1 MLPDVE
7 EQLLAWIEGLRD
19 DNQQV
24 RRSSIQAKALE
35 LATSDGDE
43 GSFSASRGWL
53 DNFLRRQNLSQ
64 RRRTTVSQRLPRE
77 LVPMVVSFILK
88 TRELRLRHK
97 YRL

>member
-43 GSFSASRGWL
+43 GSFSASRG
-53 DNFLRRQNLSQ
+53 
-64 RRRTTVSQRLPRE
+64 
-77 LVPMVVSFILK
+77 
-88 TRELRLRHK
+88 
-97 YRL
+97 